1 MKFSRV
7 IGKIDDKLVFQA
19 EEKLSQVFLEL
30 GTRYNNEH
38 VGTGMG
44 GDPLIFGLMYPVEHV
59 CTMNI
64 PTAATDGKRYYW
76 NPKFVLKQSR
86 IGLRIICGHEA
97 WHAIYMHPQRRGS
110 RLPKLWN
117 IAVDYIVNGTV
128 MDDFKARKMDPKEM
142 FTKHLGKYMTLEQYA
157 SLLKDP
163 FKSVEGFEEVK
174 PTPEDPN
181 APVVEL
187 PAPNEDRELTP
198 EEIKELE
205 KREKVAKFFYAD
217 PDLEEEMKRPEKI
230 YDYLYSLLPKCPKC
244 GRVGIYKLPKKD
256 KDKKKGKGAKSKDQ
270 DQNQDAGGDKEENQN
285 GQGQDQGDHGDQ
297 HDHGDGQPC
306 NCPNH
311 NNQGDGQGQGQG
323 NQPGDGQ
330 GQGDQ
335 PGDGQGDCCDPN
347 GGSCNP
353 NGGGCD
359 ECGGGIDIFGLGGTV
374 DDHMDTEESEEKLA
388 KRVSDAMEAAKKMA
402 GHVPAALEDEL
413 GKLTAPKVTWQ
424 DIIRT
429 RLLKA
434 RAGNGRNDWTRFKTR
449 PMFTGLLVP
458 KRKNYYAHFGC
469 LLDTSGSMS
478 RDDMAFGLSQLTAL
492 DERSEGTIVPADAE
506 IYWDK
511 ATKIK
516 SAKAEEISKV
526 KIYGRGGTKYA
537 EFFDEYEKKIGTCDF
552 LIVVTD
558 GFLLDSDVAEM
569 RHPGVDVIWLITS
582 GSAFTPPF
590 GRAFDLRA

>member
-7 IGKIDDKLVFQA
+7 LGKIDPKLVHQA

-44 GDPLIFGLMYPVEHV
+44 GDPLIFGLMYPVEHI
-59 CTMNI
+59 CTLSM

-128 MDDFKARKMDPKEM
+128 MDDFKARKMDPKDM
-142 FTKHLGKYMTLEQYA
+142 FSKHLGKYMTLDQYA
-157 SLLKDP
+157 EMLKDP
-163 FKSVEGFEEVK
+163 FKKIKGFEDMDPTAAGDTSDVK
-174 PTPEDPN
+174 
-181 APVVEL
+181 L

-198 EEIKELE
+198 KELKELE
-205 KREKVAKFFYAD
+205 RREKMPKFYYAD

-230 YDYLYSLLPKCPKC
+230 YDFLYNLLPKCPKC
-244 GRVGIYKLPKKD
+244 GRVGIYPNPN
-256 KDKKKGKGAKSKDQ
+256 KKKNNKNKQ
-270 DQNQDAGGDKEENQN
+270 Q
-285 GQGQDQGDHGDQ
+285 GQGQDQQQGKDKQQGQGQGGQDDQEQQQGQGQGQGDQ
-297 HDHGDGQPC
+297 QQQTHDHGDGQPC
-306 NCPNH
+306 DCSDH
-311 NNQGDGQGQGQG
+311 QGQGQQGQGQGQG
-323 NQPGDGQ
+323 QGQPDQQ
-330 GQGDQ
+330 GQG
-335 PGDGQGDCCDPN
+335 GDCDH
-347 GGSCNP
+347 
-353 NGGGCD
+353 GCD
-359 ECGGGIDIFGLGGTV
+359 NCGGGIDIFGFGSTL

-388 KRVSDAMEAAKKMA
+388 KRISDAMEAARKMA

-434 RAGNGRNDWTRFKTR
+434 RAGNGRNDWTRFRSR

-478 RDDMAFGLSQLTAL
+478 KDDMAFGLSQLCSL
-492 DERSEGTIVPADAE
+492 DERSEGTIVPADAD

-511 ATKIK
+511 ATKVR
-516 SAKAEEISKV
+516 KAVPEEIAKV
-526 KIYGRGGTKYA
+526 KVYGRGGTKYA
-537 EFFDEYEKKIGTCDF
+537 EFFTDYQKNIGKCDF
-552 LIVVTD
+552 LIMITD
-558 GFLLDSDVAEM
+558 GFLLDTDLAEM
-569 RHPGVDVIWLITS
+569 KNPGIDVIWLITS

-590 GRAFDLRA
+590 GRAFDLRSS